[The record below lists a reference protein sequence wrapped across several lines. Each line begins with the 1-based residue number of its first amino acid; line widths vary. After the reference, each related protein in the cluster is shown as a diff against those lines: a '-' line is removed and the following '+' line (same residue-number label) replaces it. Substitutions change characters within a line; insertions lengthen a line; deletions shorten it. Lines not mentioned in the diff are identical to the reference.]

1 MLKLYGGT
9 FSRAAIV
16 QWYLEEMQIPYEFVM
31 VDLTA
36 KAQLEP
42 EYLALNPF
50 GKVPTLIDGDF
61 VLWETGAIL
70 TYLSGLHDRAIETP
84 KQLALLSQWVFFA
97 NTTLSDGLF
106 APTMQAKETPHLL
119 GKLDGLFA
127 KQAAS
132 QIAASQIYVMD
143 HRFSA
148 ADVAVTSLL
157 CYAMMMVKGLDCSDY
172 PHLTAYLQRMRDRPA
187 FQKTIGAPM
196 PVSH

>member
-16 QWYLEEMQIPYEFVM
+16 QWYLEEMQIPYEFVV
-31 VDLTA
+31 VDLAT
-36 KAQLEP
+36 KAHLQP

-50 GKVPTLIDGDF
+50 GKVPTITDGDF

-70 TYLSGLHDRAIETP
+70 TYLSGLHDSAIETP
-84 KQLALLSQWVFFA
+84 EQLALLNQWIFFA

-119 GKLDGLFA
+119 GKLDNLFA
-127 KQAAS
+127 SQA
-132 QIAASQIYVMD
+132 YVMD
-143 HRFSA
+143 DRFSA

-157 CYAMMMVKGLDCSDY
+157 TYALMMVKGLDYSAY
-172 PHLTAYLQRMRDRPA
+172 SHVIAYLQRMRDRPA

-196 PVSH
+196 AVSH